1 MKKIKYLDRIIAL
14 GGSALLIA
22 LDQFFKYLAVIYLY
36 PIETK
41 PIWKGVFQLTY
52 IENPGAAFGIFAGKT
67 FLLVGLTGL
76 IILLLIILTALGKFK
91 HPLLLTSISLVI
103 GGGIGNLIDR
113 IISGYVIDYFHFTLF
128 EFPVFNF
135 ADCCV
140 VIGTGLLI
148 VYFLFF
154 DKNSDVKKEKK
165 PLQEET
171 V

>member
-1 MKKIKYLDRIIAL
+1 MKKTKYLSRILAL

-22 LDQFFKYLAVIYLY
+22 LDQLFKYLAIIYLY

-41 PIWKGVFQLTY
+41 PVWDGVFQLTY

-67 FLLVGLTGL
+67 FWLVGLTGL
-76 IILLLIILTALGKFK
+76 IILALIVMTVIGKFK
-91 HPLLLTSISLVI
+91 HPLMLTSVSLII

-113 IISGYVIDYFHFTLF
+113 ILSGYVIDYLHITLF
-128 EFPVFNF
+128 DFPVFNF

-140 VIGTGLLI
+140 VVGTGLLI
-148 VYFLFF
+148 VFFLFF
-154 DKNSDVKKEKK
+154 DKSSEEEKK
-165 PLQEET
+165 PEAPQE